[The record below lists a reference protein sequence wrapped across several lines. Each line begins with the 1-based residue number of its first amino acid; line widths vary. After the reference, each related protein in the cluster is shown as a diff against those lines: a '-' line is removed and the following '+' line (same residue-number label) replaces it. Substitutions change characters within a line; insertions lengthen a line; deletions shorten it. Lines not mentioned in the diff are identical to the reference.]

1 MSEKIRFFCWFPC
14 WHLLLMASLPPH
26 RVSADDREMEHAARA
41 LDVLWRSFPPELLL
55 YNESDTRDLM
65 FETSLQQSG
74 LLPCI
79 LVNIGSAMTIV
90 MVRMFRLFFYIGP
103 TMNLR

>member
-1 MSEKIRFFCWFPC
+1 
-14 WHLLLMASLPPH
+14 
-26 RVSADDREMEHAARA
+26 MEHAARA
-41 LDVLWRSFPPELLL
+41 LDLLWRSFPPELLL
-55 YNESDTRDLM
+55 YNESDTRDLV

-90 MVRMFRLFFYIGP
+90 MVRMFRLFLYRAYYEFTLNQIDAA
-103 TMNLR
+103 LHDK